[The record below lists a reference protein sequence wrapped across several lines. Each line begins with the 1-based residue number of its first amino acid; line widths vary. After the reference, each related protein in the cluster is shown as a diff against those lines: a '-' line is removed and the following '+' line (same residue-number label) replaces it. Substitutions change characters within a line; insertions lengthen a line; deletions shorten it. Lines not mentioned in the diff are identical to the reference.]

1 MVVWRR
7 QRYLRNAL
15 RAPPAAAELRGSEG
29 GSEGSNEGS
38 GEDQAVGGG
47 GWALRGD
54 GGRATCGV
62 SGAAAAPSDFVV
74 AG

>member
-1 MVVWRR
+1 MVGLAVG
-7 QRYLRNAL
+7 LKGSAVG
-15 RAPPAAAELRGSEG
+15 RGK
-29 GSEGSNEGS
+29 GSNEGS

-62 SGAAAAPSDFVV
+62 SGDAAAPSDFVLAQTDFVV
-74 AG
+74 AVGTS